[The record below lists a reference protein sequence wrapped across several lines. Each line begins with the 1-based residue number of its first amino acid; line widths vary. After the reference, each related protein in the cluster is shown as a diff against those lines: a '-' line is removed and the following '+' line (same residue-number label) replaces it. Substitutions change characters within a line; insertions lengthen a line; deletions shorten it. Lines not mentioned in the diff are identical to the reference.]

1 MSAPLANVQRRISI
15 NYQLWKIFT
24 EIGAP
29 RIGAPAPETGD
40 LVLPSQTGCSHVY
53 KILVKNACNHL
64 SRVILLYCQEG
75 ENNS

>member
-15 NYQLWKIFT
+15 NYQLWKNFT
-24 EIGAP
+24 EKRAP
-29 RIGAPAPETGD
+29 GIGAPAPETGD
-40 LVLPSQTGCSHVY
+40 PVLPSQTGCSHVY

>member
-24 EIGAP
+24 ENRAP
-29 RIGAPAPETGD
+29 EIGAPAPETGD
-40 LVLPSQTGCSHVY
+40 PVLPSQTGCSHVY